1 MCWIHQICRDAH
13 HLTLS
18 SCCKISPLDS
28 WRGELTHQTTLP
40 RHIWSLAAHNR
51 SHWNTPIGVVKK
63 QPRHLVSWGRNF
75 LTTTADVGQ
84 NIGITNLYLHN
95 VNKVDFK
102 STDND
107 NSVHWS
113 KYSPATNLDTW
124 PTLSIDELWLTC
136 TPFFMTHWP
145 KQHPSCYARLTTIT
159 CLELWQT
166 QQKVQSIYKGHLL
179 YHHKNY
185 NQWKIC
191 MYICILQYNE
201 NPEITSLMKLF

>member
-28 WRGELTHQTTLP
+28 WRGEPTHQTTLP

-113 KYSPATNLDTW
+113 KLQSSNKPGYLTNTVHRWTMVDLH
-124 PTLSIDELWLTC
+124 S
-136 TPFFMTHWP
+136 
-145 KQHPSCYARLTTIT
+145 
-159 CLELWQT
+159 
-166 QQKVQSIYKGHLL
+166 LL
-179 YHHKNY
+179 YDSLTETAPFLLRKTDNNHMPRIMANTAKCPVH
-185 NQWKIC
+185 
-191 MYICILQYNE
+191 LQR
-201 NPEITSLMKLF
+201 PSFMPP